1 MSVGVEQDVFDQIR
15 AATAEVARRAR
26 HVHLVESRIAP
37 YAATLA
43 ADGLPD
49 LVYDAEHHAQGSDA
63 DVAAFQLVLDTI
75 NFGSGYFPHVRKRPG
90 MSGYYTVSSSL
101 KDRWEQRGPFT
112 GDQLRALR
120 TEDCAVIFG
129 QEGNEGPAQELMT
142 LFAQA
147 LNDLG
152 DWLGRRYD
160 DEPLGPIADANR
172 SAARLVSLVS
182 EMPLYRDVAA
192 YRGMNVPLYKRAQIL
207 STDLAIAFAGTGP
220 GEFHDLDRLTI
231 FADNLVPHVLRADG
245 LLEYDPGLLARIE
258 RGELIPPGS
267 EEEVEMRAVTI
278 HAVERLVDELR
289 ATGVPTSARHL
300 DYVLW
305 NRGAEEVYKSLPRHR
320 TRTVFY

>member
-1 MSVGVEQDVFDQIR
+1 MS
-15 AATAEVARRAR
+15 
-26 HVHLVESRIAP
+26 
-37 YAATLA
+37 
-43 ADGLPD
+43 
-49 LVYDAEHHAQGSDA
+49 
-63 DVAAFQLVLDTI
+63 
-75 NFGSGYFPHVRKRPG
+75 
-90 MSGYYTVSSSL
+90 
-101 KDRWEQRGPFT
+101 
-112 GDQLRALR
+112 
-120 TEDCAVIFG
+120 
-129 QEGNEGPAQELMT
+129 

-152 DWLGRRYD
+152 DWLGQRYD
-160 DEPLGPIADANR
+160 DDPLGPIADANR

-207 STDLAIAFAGTGP
+207 STDLAIAFAGQGP

-231 FADNLVPHVLRADG
+231 FADNLVPHVLRVDG
-245 LLEYDPGLLARIE
+245 LLKYDRDLLARIE

-289 ATGVPTSARHL
+289 ATGVPTSSRHL

-305 NRGAEEVYKSLPRHR
+305 NRGAGDVYKSLPRHR